1 MEKKSGHNADAEREI
16 SILSPR
22 SSAIICAWFLLFL
35 LLSALSG
42 NTLDFFA
49 AKQTTVIYKC
59 STHFA
64 AKRLRSY
71 YSTSPYTLTCTRT
84 RPTDQA
90 HATHMALA
98 LTRRD
103 SFVLPRSRIS
113 LVSRER
119 TRRARN
125 FFLFV
130 WICLVLYG
138 PMQRLL
144 PQEHCKTYTQS
155 TQSEQI
161 YTQIVRPIKC
171 SIKVPPQRQCKHA
184 RRTNLLLT
192 NKFLL
197 FALFACSLAIF

>member
-1 MEKKSGHNADAEREI
+1 MENGSGHNAEADAEREI

-22 SSAIICAWFLLFL
+22 SSAIICARGFLLL
-35 LLSALSG
+35 LLSALSD

-71 YSTSPYTLTCTRT
+71 YSTSPYTLTHANTRT

-103 SFVLPRSRIS
+103 SFVSR
-113 LVSRER
+113 VSREK
-119 TRRARN
+119 RAKKARALAT
-125 FFLFV
+125 FFSFV

-144 PQEHCKTYTQS
+144 PQEHFKT
-155 TQSEQI
+155 
-161 YTQIVRPIKC
+161 
-171 SIKVPPQRQCKHA
+171 
-184 RRTNLLLT
+184 
-192 NKFLL
+192 
-197 FALFACSLAIF
+197 